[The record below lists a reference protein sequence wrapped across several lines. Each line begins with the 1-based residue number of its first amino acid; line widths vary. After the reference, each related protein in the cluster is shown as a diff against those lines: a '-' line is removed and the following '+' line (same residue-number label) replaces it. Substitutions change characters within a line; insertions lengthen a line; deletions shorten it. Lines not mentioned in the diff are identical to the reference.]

1 MKNLIVGQS
10 GGPTAAI
17 NSTLAGVIK
26 GGIDSNE
33 VGKVYGMLN
42 GILGMIDGNIVD
54 LDEFGNDDDKIR
66 LLQKTPSSYLGS
78 CRYKMPKD
86 NEEVYKKVFE
96 MLEKYNIGYFFYIG
110 GNDSMDTAA
119 KLSKY
124 AKEHD
129 KDIKFVGVSKT
140 VDNDLPEMDHTP
152 GFGSAAKYV
161 ATTVREIAH
170 DAVSYDL
177 KSVEIVEVMGRDAGW
192 LTGSSVLAGVGGL
205 GPDLIYLPECVFDL
219 DKFFKDIE
227 DILKTKNHVLVALSE
242 GIRTADGK
250 YVCEIVANGQKDAFG
265 HTRLGGTG
273 KVLEGLVKERF
284 NVRVR
289 GIELSTPQRCASH
302 ILSKTD
308 IDEAFNLGYS
318 AVDAATSGKTGVVM
332 AIKRVSDNPYSVT
345 YEAVDVTKVANEAKT
360 VPADYINEDENFV
373 TQKFI
378 DYVAPLVLGEIYP
391 EYENGIPK
399 FLILN
404 EK

>member
-26 GGIDSNE
+26 GGINSDKI
-33 VGKVYGMLN
+33 GKVYGMVN
-42 GILGMIDGNIVD
+42 GILGMLSGNIVD
-54 LDEFGNDDDKIR
+54 LDDLGNNDEQIS

-86 NEEVYKKVFE
+86 DEEVYKKVFE
-96 MLEKYNIGYFFYIG
+96 ILESYNIGYFFYIG

-129 KDIKFVGVSKT
+129 KDIKFVGVAKT

-170 DAVSYDL
+170 DAGVYDL

-192 LTGSSVLAGVGGL
+192 LTGSSVLAGIGGL
-205 GPDLIYLPECVFDL
+205 GPDLIYLPECAFDL
-219 DKFFKDIE
+219 EKFYKDIE
-227 DILKTKNHVLVALSE
+227 DRLKVQNHVLVVLSE

-265 HTRLGGTG
+265 HTQLGGTG
-273 KVLEGLVKERF
+273 KVLEGLVKEKF
-284 NVRVR
+284 GVKVRS
-289 GIELSTPQRCASH
+289 IELNTPQRCASH

-308 IDEAFNLGYS
+308 IEESFNLGYS
-318 AVDAATSGKTGVVM
+318 AVDAALMGKTGVVM

-345 YEAVDVTKVANEAKT
+345 YEAVDVNKVANEAKT
-360 VPADYINEDENFV
+360 VPEDYINKDKNFV

-378 DYVAPLVLGEIYP
+378 DYISPLVVGEIYP
-391 EYENGIPK
+391 EYENGVPK
-399 FLILN
+399 FLILDN
-404 EK
+404 K

>member
-26 GGIDSNE
+26 GGVDSDKI
-33 VGKVYGMLN
+33 GKVYGMVN
-42 GILGMIDGNIVD
+42 GILGMLGGNVVD
-54 LDEFGNDDDKIR
+54 LDELGNDNEKIS

-78 CRYKMPKD
+78 CRYKMPADDK
-86 NEEVYKKVFE
+86 EVYEKVFE
-96 MLEKYNIGYFFYIG
+96 ILESYNIGYFFYIG

-124 AKEHD
+124 AKEHN
-129 KDIKFVGVSKT
+129 KDIKFVGVAKT

-161 ATTVREIAH
+161 AATVREIAH
-170 DAVSYDL
+170 DAGVYDL

-192 LTGSSVLAGVGGL
+192 LTGSSVLAGVNGL
-205 GPDLIYLPECVFDL
+205 GPDLIYLPECAFDL
-219 DKFFKDIE
+219 DKFYKDIE
-227 DILKTKNHVLVALSE
+227 DRLKIKNHVLVVLSE

-265 HTRLGGTG
+265 HTQLGGTG
-273 KVLEGLVKERF
+273 KVLEGLVKEKF
-284 NVRVR
+284 GVKVRS
-289 GIELSTPQRCASH
+289 IELNTPQRCASH

-308 IDEAFNLGYS
+308 IEEAFNLGYS

-345 YEAVDVTKVANEAKT
+345 YEAVDVNKVANEAKI
-360 VPADYINEDENFV
+360 VPCDYINKDKNFV

-378 DYVAPLVLGEIYP
+378 DYISPLVLGEVYP
-391 EYENGIPK
+391 EYENGVPK

-404 EK
+404 TK